1 MMAQKYYAVKKGRQ
15 TGIFLTWPECQK
27 QVSGFKGAQYKS
39 FTSQQEAKRYLQ
51 GTVENNVQPEIKIQ
65 NTAVVEYATVLYT
78 DGGSR
83 NHGNKAGQ
91 HVKKD
96 DKAAWAYLIKYGK
109 YSTSDTGFE
118 YGSTNN
124 RMEIMALK
132 KAMER
137 IITAKL
143 QNEKTLAILDSK
155 YVLDALNKGWLYN
168 WSKNNW
174 KTASGQD
181 VKNKEL
187 WQEILALLPQF
198 KNITFKWTKGHA
210 DDQGNVFVDK
220 LLNET
225 MDKM

>member
-1 MMAQKYYAVKKGRQ
+1 MVQKYYAVKKGRQ

-39 FTSQQEAKRYLQ
+39 FASQQEAKQYLSNTTQ
-51 GTVENNVQPEIKIQ
+51 NDKNKEIQ
-65 NTAVVEYATVLYT
+65 STSLNLSEYATILYT

-91 HVKKD
+91 HVKAD

-109 YSTSDTGFE
+109 YSTSDTGAE

-132 KAMER
+132 KALER
-137 IITAKL
+137 IITANL

-155 YVLDALNKGWLYN
+155 YVLDSLNKGWLSN
-168 WSKNNW
+168 WQKNNW
-174 KTASGQD
+174 KTANGQE

-187 WQEILALLPQF
+187 WQEILRLLPQF
-198 KNITFKWTKGHA
+198 KHITFKWTKGHA
-210 DDQGNVFVDK
+210 DDPGNVFVDK